1 MSASSL
7 SRRVMDRHLDRTRVL
22 AQVRRGERSRSSILD
37 ATPSLIASAEVLGE
51 SIDADCPVC
60 GQQNLRLTRWIHGL
74 WLGEKSGTAR
84 NVTEIQKLIEDFAA
98 LETGADAELSIHTV
112 EVCLHCKWN
121 FLTQHEVLTL
131 R

>member
-51 SIDADCPVC
+51 SIDA
-60 GQQNLRLTRWIHGL
+60 N
-74 WLGEKSGTAR
+74 
-84 NVTEIQKLIEDFAA
+84 
-98 LETGADAELSIHTV
+98 
-112 EVCLHCKWN
+112 
-121 FLTQHEVLTL
+121 
-131 R
+131 